1 MHGAGKRQPGREYEQ
16 VIDLKVSV
24 LREWEAAHA
33 ALRRM
38 RPGPLTDRAI
48 SEVVIIG
55 IRLAES
61 AAAIETLIAA
71 MGCLE
76 RQDEADRRA
85 EAAEQA
91 EAPVRLRS
99 VRRRTLP
106 LPVERPLRSVPVIAV
121 LLGCASAVWRAMKAH
136 AARTATTG
144 LMAAAAAGMTT
155 SYVVLAPHSTATPT
169 GPQQTTILAPAA
181 ASPAASVPVLAARG
195 HRKHQHAA
203 AVPSPSPSRH
213 PRRKPHPSP
222 SATASPSATPGTLL
236 VSPLQLGPDGTGT
249 LVLTAED
256 GPVEWFAV
264 TTGSVTLGRHG
275 GFLAAGESVTLVVRA
290 PGPGSITFSP
300 GGEVIRVAPL
310 PASPGLEPVRLEG
323 DLVLCHQQV
332 PEPGHHVP
340 VRIGDRAP
348 RGIGVPGVVFHR
360 RDLAHGFGDHRLILG
375 QCADEGLVEVA
386 GYARAGQAQRVAS
399 RRHWC
404 RRAGASRGRHCRP
417 RAPQARAR
425 CQRPGEDSPAS
436 GTPDCLCCFLH
447 FPPLSPVRHC
457 LVTACRYMAS
467 ATGS

>member
-61 AAAIETLIAA
+61 AAAIETLIAT

-91 EAPVRLRS
+91 GAPVRLRS

-106 LPVERPLRSVPVIAV
+106 LPVERPLRSVPLVAV
-121 LLGCASAVWRAMKAH
+121 LLGCVSAVWRVMKAH
-136 AARTATTG
+136 ARGTVTAG
-144 LMAAAAAGMTT
+144 LTAAFTAGTMT
-155 SYVVLAPHSTATPT
+155 SLVVLTPHATPAPR

-181 ASPAASVPVLAARG
+181 ASPVASVPVLAVHG
-195 HRKHQHAA
+195 QPKHRHAA
-203 AVPSPSPSRH
+203 APLPAPSRH

-256 GPVEWFAV
+256 GAVEWMAV

-275 GFLAAGESVTLVVRA
+275 GFLASGESVTLVVRA

-300 GGEVIRVAPL
+300 GDQVIRVAPL
-310 PASPGLEPVRLEG
+310 SGLEPVGLEC
-323 DLVLCHQQV
+323 DFVLRHQQV
-332 PEPGHHVP
+332 PEAGHHVP
-340 VRIGDRAP
+340 VRVGDRAP
-348 RGIGVPGVVFHR
+348 RGVRVPGVVLHR
-360 RDLAHGFGDHRLILG
+360 RHLADGFSDH
-375 QCADEGLVEVA
+375 
-386 GYARAGQAQRVAS
+386 
-399 RRHWC
+399 
-404 RRAGASRGRHCRP
+404 
-417 RAPQARAR
+417 
-425 CQRPGEDSPAS
+425 
-436 GTPDCLCCFLH
+436 
-447 FPPLSPVRHC
+447 
-457 LVTACRYMAS
+457 
-467 ATGS
+467 